1 MGASLRAVRRSGP
14 ALPARPCQS
23 LSARCPRRTS
33 SPVSCCA
40 GQTPA
45 PSPAPDPLVPGLDR
59 QVGGSPGLPGRT
71 GEGAKGKLQDED
83 LGGPGPGGWV
93 GALTYQCGPGVWC
106 CSKHTRLLCR
116 DGASGSS
123 DPATA
128 LMVLV
133 LRWGPLEVSSFP
145 EILVLRVKF
154 TEWCQPQTWAP
165 RKP

>member
-71 GEGAKGKLQDED
+71 GEGAKGKLQNED

-93 GALTYQCGPGVWC
+93 GALAPAAVPRLISVDQECGAAVNTHVYSAG
-106 CSKHTRLLCR
+106 
-116 DGASGSS
+116 
-123 DPATA
+123 
-128 LMVLV
+128 M
-133 LRWGPLEVSSFP
+133 GPLAAQTRPPPS
-145 EILVLRVKF
+145 
-154 TEWCQPQTWAP
+154 WCWC
-165 RKP
+165 